1 MRYAT
6 TSFHISLQKAMVM
19 RKLWL
24 LSLLIAPLWASAAV
38 TNEFTL
44 ANGLKVVVREDHR
57 SPGGSSSVISGS
69 ISHWEN
75 KIIIPK
81 RKQQVNIVTL
91 LFIIV

>member
-1 MRYAT
+1 
-6 TSFHISLQKAMVM
+6 MVM

-57 SPGGSSSVISGS
+57 SPVVVTQAWYKVGSAYESVGS
-69 ISHWEN
+69 TGISHALEHMMF
-75 KIIIPK
+75 KGTPK
-81 RKQQVNIVTL
+81 STRW
-91 LFIIV
+91 

>member
-6 TSFHISLQKAMVM
+6 TSFNISLQKAMVM

-57 SPGGSSSVISGS
+57 SPV
-69 ISHWEN
+69 
-75 KIIIPK
+75 
-81 RKQQVNIVTL
+81 VVTQAWYKVHPVTTRRCSL
-91 LFIIV
+91 LR

>member
-57 SPGGSSSVISGS
+57 SPVVVTQAWYKVGSAY
-69 ISHWEN
+69 E
-75 KIIIPK
+75 
-81 RKQQVNIVTL
+81 
-91 LFIIV
+91 